1 MIQRIQSIYLLIVS
15 ILMLFM
21 LVSKIADIAVERA
34 ESEGMESVS
43 REQET
48 AVVEYKN
55 YGAKLYLDDKG
66 KLLVSTF
73 PITILTVIIGLV
85 SFMNIFLYS
94 ARNRQ
99 MRLCIFNILLL
110 LGLSGLIYYYFTFIR
125 KQILGSGF
133 TIADHT
139 FKIAVIFPV
148 LSIILTYMAFRAIRR
163 DELLVRSYERLR
175 K

>member
-1 MIQRIQSIYLLIVS
+1 
-15 ILMLFM
+15 M
-21 LVSKIADIAVERA
+21 LVSKIAEIAIEKKEGATVETA
-34 ESEGMESVS
+34 AGK
-43 REQET
+43 QET
-48 AVVEYKN
+48 VVVEYRN

-73 PITILTVIIGLV
+73 PITILTVITGLV
-85 SFMNIFLYS
+85 SFINIFLYS

-99 MRLCIFNILLL
+99 MRLCIFNMLLL
-110 LGLSGLIYYYFTFIR
+110 LGLTGIIYYYFIFIK
-125 KQILGSGF
+125 KQILGSGLV
-133 TIADHT
+133 IADHT
-139 FKIAVIFPV
+139 FKIAAIFPI

>member
-1 MIQRIQSIYLLIVS
+1 MIQRIQSIHLLIVS

-21 LVSKIADIAVERA
+21 LVSKIAEIAVERA
-34 ESEGMESVS
+34 ESAGIESAS
-43 REQET
+43 SET
-48 AVVEYKN
+48 EIVEYRN
-55 YGAKLYLDDKG
+55 YGAKLYMDDKT

-94 ARNRQ
+94 SRIRQ
-99 MRLCIFNILLL
+99 IRLCIFNILLL
-110 LGLSGLIYYYFTFIR
+110 LGLSGLIYYYFTYIR
-125 KQILGSGF
+125 KQILGSGLV
-133 TIADHT
+133 IADHS
-139 FKIAVIFPV
+139 FKITVIFPV